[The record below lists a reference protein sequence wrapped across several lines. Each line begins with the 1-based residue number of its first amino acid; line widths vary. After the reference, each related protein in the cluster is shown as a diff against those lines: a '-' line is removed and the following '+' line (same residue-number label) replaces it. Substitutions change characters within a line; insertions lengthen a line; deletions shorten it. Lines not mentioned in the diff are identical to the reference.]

1 MSDWKDMHWEK
12 VSIMIGGKNVLKEQL
27 DELNRHDISIRLVR
41 ARQKDGKEVLYYE
54 KLVR

>member
-1 MSDWKDMHWEK
+1 MSDWKDMRWEE
-12 VSIMIGGKNVLKEQL
+12 VPIMIGGKNVLKEQL
-27 DELNRHDISIRLVR
+27 DELNKNDVPIRLVR